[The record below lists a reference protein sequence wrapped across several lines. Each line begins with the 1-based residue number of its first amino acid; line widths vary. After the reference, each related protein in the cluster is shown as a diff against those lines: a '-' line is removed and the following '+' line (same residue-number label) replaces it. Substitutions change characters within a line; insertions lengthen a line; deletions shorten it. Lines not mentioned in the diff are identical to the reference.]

1 MSKHLSELYI
11 KMKGQFHEHLL
22 AFTAHDS
29 VFFFLLLPL
38 LNVGSDKDMFTSV
51 ANQPAGLQTYSY

>member
-11 KMKGQFHEHLL
+11 KMKGQFHERLL

-29 VFFFLLLPL
+29 VFFSPL
-38 LNVGSDKDMFTSV
+38 TSTEC
-51 ANQPAGLQTYSY
+51 LQ